1 VSAKAQFPFNQPI
14 VWQPSEEY
22 LKRSRLKRFMDR
34 HGLATFEDLMER
46 STTDIAW
53 FWETV
58 LEDLGIEFYE
68 PYTQIVDLSR
78 GIQWPKW
85 CVGAKLN
92 IVHNCLDKWMDT
104 PTQDRVAIRWEGEE
118 GSVRIVTYRELFI
131 EVNRVASALRA
142 AGLGKGDAIGLYM
155 PMVPEIAIALLAI
168 AKIGGVILPLFSG
181 YGPGAITTRLLDA
194 EAKAIFTADGQFR
207 RGKPLPMKIV
217 VDEALSDVPSV
228 HKVIVYRR
236 VGSSVSPVSASGPS
250 EIQDFDVPMV
260 SERDIWWDDFVANQP
275 TETHTERTDAEDL
288 IMIIYTSGTTG
299 RPKGAVHTH
308 CSFPIKATQDMAH
321 CFDIQEFDTVF
332 WMTDM
337 GWMMGPWE
345 VFGALILG
353 ASMLLYDGVPTYPDV
368 DRVWGLIER
377 HKVTCL
383 GVAPTFI
390 RAIMPYGDEPVK
402 RHNLNSL
409 RILGSTGEAWNPDP
423 WNWFFETVGRSEVPI
438 LNYSGGTEIS
448 GGIVLSSILRPIKP
462 CAFSSPPPGMA
473 SDVVDEDG
481 NSLQG
486 EVGELVV
493 RQPWIGM
500 TRGFWKDPERY
511 IETYWSRFPEVWIH
525 GDFAAIDDDG
535 QWFILGRSDDTI
547 KVAGKRVGPAE
558 VESVLVSH
566 PAVSEA
572 AAIGVPDEIKG
583 QAVVAFAVL
592 QPGTEPG
599 EALRKEL
606 ETLVSKEM
614 GKPLAPKEVRFIS
627 DIPKT
632 RNAKLMRRV
641 IRTTYLGEPPGDL
654 SALVNPETVDEIRE
668 AE

>member
-1 VSAKAQFPFNQPI
+1 VSSKAQFPFDQPI
-14 VWQPSEEY
+14 VWRPNEEY
-22 LKRSRLKRFMDR
+22 LKRSRLKRFMDQ
-34 HGLATFEDLMER
+34 HGLATFEELMER

-53 FWETV
+53 FWEAV
-58 LEDLGIEFYE
+58 MEDLGIEFYE

-92 IVHNCLDKWMDT
+92 IVHNCLDKWMET

-118 GSVRIVTYRELFI
+118 GRVRQMTYDELFC
-131 EVNRVASALRA
+131 EVNRVASGLRA
-142 AGLGKGDAIGLYM
+142 SGFGKGDAIGLYM

-181 YGPGAITTRLLDA
+181 YGPAAITTRLADV
-194 EAKAIFTADGQFR
+194 EAKAIFTADGQYK
-207 RGKPLPMKIV
+207 RGKPLPMKLIV
-217 VDEALSDVPSV
+217 DQALSGVPSIE
-228 HKVIVYRR
+228 KVIVYRR
-236 VGSSVSPVSASGPS
+236 LNPSDFSNSTSSSTKIEGL
-250 EIQDFDVPMV
+250 DVPMT
-260 SERDIWWDDFVANQP
+260 SGRDVWWDDFVADQP
-275 TETHTERTDAEDL
+275 TEAHTERTDAEDL
-288 IMIIYTSGTTG
+288 LMIIYTSGTTG
-299 RPKGAVHTH
+299 QPKGAVHTH

-345 VFGALILG
+345 IFGSLLLG

-368 DRVWGLIER
+368 DRVWELVAR
-377 HKVTCL
+377 HKVTLL

-390 RAIMPYGDEPVK
+390 RAIMPFGDEPVK
-402 RHNLNSL
+402 RHDLSSL
-409 RILGSTGEAWNPDP
+409 RILGSTGETWNPDP
-423 WNWFFETVGRSEVPI
+423 WNWFFETVGRRQVPI

-448 GGIVLSSILRPIKP
+448 GGIVLSNILLPIKP

-473 SDVVDEDG
+473 SDVVDETG
-481 NSLQG
+481 KPVRG
-486 EVGELVV
+486 EVGELVI
-493 RQPWIGM
+493 RRPWIGM

-511 IETYWSRFPEVWIH
+511 IETYWNRIPEVWIQ

-535 QWFILGRSDDTI
+535 YWFILGRSDDTI

-566 PAVSEA
+566 PTVSEA
-572 AAIGVPDEIKG
+572 AAIGVPDELKG
-583 QAVVAFAVL
+583 QAVVAFVVL
-592 QPGTEPG
+592 QPGAEPE
-599 EALRKEL
+599 EALRTEL
-606 ETLVSKEM
+606 EALVAKEM
-614 GKPLAPKEVRFIS
+614 GKPLAPKEVRFVH

-632 RNAKLMRRV
+632 RNAKVMRRV
-641 IRTTYLGEPPGDL
+641 IRSAYLGEPPGDL
-654 SALVNPETVDEIRE
+654 SALVNPETVDEIKG
-668 AE
+668 AK

>member
-1 VSAKAQFPFNQPI
+1 
-14 VWQPSEEY
+14 
-22 LKRSRLKRFMDR
+22 
-34 HGLATFEDLMER
+34 MER

-53 FWETV
+53 FWDAV
-58 LEDLGIEFYE
+58 MEDLGIEFYE

-118 GSVRIVTYRELFI
+118 GSVRVVTYHELFI

-181 YGPGAITTRLLDA
+181 YGPGAITTRLVNA
-194 EAKAIFTADGQFR
+194 EAKAIFTTDGQFR
-207 RGKPLPMKIV
+207 RGKMLPMKIV
-217 VDEALSDVPSV
+217 VDEALENVPSV
-228 HKVIVYRR
+228 QKVIVYRR
-236 VGSSVSPVSASGPS
+236 VGSSSPPMSAGDASDI
-250 EIQDFDVPMV
+250 EDIDVPMV
-260 SERDIWWDDFVANQP
+260 SERDIWWDDFIANQP
-275 TETHTERTDAEDL
+275 TEAHTEITDADDL

-345 VFGALILG
+345 VFGSLILG

-368 DRVWGLIER
+368 DRVWELVER

-390 RAIMPYGDEPVK
+390 RAIMPYGDEPIK
-402 RHNLNSL
+402 RHDLSSL

-423 WNWFFETVGRSEVPI
+423 WNWLFETVGRRKVPI

-448 GGIVLSSILRPIKP
+448 GGIVLSNILQPIKP

-473 SDVVDEDG
+473 SDVVDENG
-481 NSLQG
+481 NPLRG

-511 IETYWSRFPEVWIH
+511 IETYWSRFPDIWLH
-525 GDFAAIDDDG
+525 GDFAAIDDEG

-592 QPGTEPG
+592 QPEIEPG
-599 EALRKEL
+599 DALRKEL

-641 IRTTYLGEPPGDL
+641 IRAAYLGEHPGDL

-668 AE
+668 AG